1 MTSENYY
8 LENKSDK
15 ENKYDVEKSCD
26 SEKRYDSDKLRSS
39 LETLHQQR
47 RYRQPPTI
55 EHRAPGRITINN
67 HSYISFASNDYLG
80 LSQDEKL
87 NELFTKINSHQIN
100 SSHGFGSGA
109 SPMVTGYDSSY
120 QLLEQRIAKFLEVEE
135 VVLFSS
141 GYHAN
146 LGVLSAWLQVG
157 QVAFMD
163 ELCHASLI
171 DGVRLSSA
179 KLQRYPHLDSEHLIQ
194 AWQKK
199 SAALWITDG
208 VFSMDGDYP
217 DLKKYCT
224 IADEFHVPL
233 YVDDAHGFG
242 VLGVTGKGIAEAQKI
257 SVNQLDFYTASL
269 GKAMGGMGAFVAAN
283 KEICE
288 WMRQYVRTYMF
299 DTALSPLIISAMH
312 LTLSAIQNE
321 SWRRH
326 KLQNLIE
333 LLRAELIRHGF
344 TLSSSTTHIQPII
357 LGNENLTL
365 KMAEDLAQ
373 KGFWVPAIRPPSVPN
388 GTSRLRISLSS
399 AHEEADIHALIDA
412 LCQSREGRREI
423 DL

>member
-1 MTSENYY
+1 MTPLNYH
-8 LENKSDK
+8 LENKFNRETKD
-15 ENKYDVEKSCD
+15 E
-26 SEKRYDSDKLRSS
+26 SEKRYDSEKLRSS

-47 RYRQPPTI
+47 RYRQPPII
-55 EHRAPGRITINN
+55 EYRAPGRITVNN

-80 LSQDEKL
+80 LNQDKKL
-87 NELFTKINSHQIN
+87 NALFAQINSNQIN
-100 SSHGFGSGA
+100 SSQGFGSGA

-120 QLLEQRIAKFLEVEE
+120 QLLEQRIAEFLEVEE

-146 LGVLSAWLQVG
+146 LGVLSAWLHVG
-157 QVAFMD
+157 QFAFMD

-179 KLQRYPHLDSEHLIQ
+179 KLQRYPHLNSNYLTQ
-194 AWQKK
+194 ALQKK

-208 VFSMDGDYP
+208 IFSMDGDYP
-217 DLKKYCT
+217 DLKKYCA

-242 VLGVTGKGIAEAQKI
+242 VLGATGKGIAEAQNI
-257 SVNQLDFYTASL
+257 SVNKLDFYTASL

-299 DTALSPLIISAMH
+299 DTALSPLVISAMH
-312 LTLSAIQNE
+312 LTLTAIQNE
-321 SWRRH
+321 SWRRQ

-333 LLRAELIRHGF
+333 LLRAELMRCEFI
-344 TLSSSTTHIQPII
+344 LSSSTTHIQPII
-357 LGNENLTL
+357 LGDENLTL
-365 KMAEDLAQ
+365 TMAEDLAQ

-399 AHEEADIHALIDA
+399 AHEEADIYALIDA
-412 LCQSREGRREI
+412 LCQSRAYHNEH
-423 DL
+423 